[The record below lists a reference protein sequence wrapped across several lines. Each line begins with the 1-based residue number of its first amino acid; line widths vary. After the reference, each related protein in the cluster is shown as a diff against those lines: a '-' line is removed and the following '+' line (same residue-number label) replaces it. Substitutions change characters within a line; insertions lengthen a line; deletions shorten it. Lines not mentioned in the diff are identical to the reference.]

1 MRLPSTKD
9 SALAAS
15 IMESFHREH
24 NDDDTHKTITASGLI
39 YERKRTK
46 AIGETIVEPFRP
58 GDFTGFGTMT
68 WTVTQAAFITFD
80 WNLVGDRMLL
90 SFDLRNTTVVAVL
103 TAALQMKIPGGY
115 YAKRAD
121 ANLCRILDNA
131 VQATG
136 YVQSTMDS
144 NLLLI
149 QRMDGANFAAA
160 AANTSVKGQLNFKV
174 GTA

>member
-1 MRLPSTKD
+1 MGGY
-9 SALAAS
+9 
-15 IMESFHREH
+15 HREH
-24 NDDDTHKTITASGLI
+24 NDDDTHKIIHASGAV
-39 YERKRTK
+39 YERNRAK
-46 AIGETIVEPFRP
+46 AMGETIIEPFRP

-68 WTVTQAAFITFD
+68 WTVGQADVVTYD
-80 WNLVGDRMLL
+80 WHLVGDRMVL
-90 SFDLRNTTVVAVL
+90 SFDLRNTTVVVVV
-103 TAALQMKIPGGY
+103 TVALQMKIPGGY

-149 QRMDGANFAAA
+149 QRMDGANFTAA
-160 AANTSVKGQLNFKV
+160 AANTSVKGQLDFKV